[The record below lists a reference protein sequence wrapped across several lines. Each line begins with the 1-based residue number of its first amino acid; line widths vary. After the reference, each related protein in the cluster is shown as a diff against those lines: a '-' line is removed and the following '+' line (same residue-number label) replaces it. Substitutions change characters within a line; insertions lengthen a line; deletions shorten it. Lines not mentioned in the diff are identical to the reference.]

1 MADDKQTTD
10 LALTNSGGEHAL
22 MAGSDM
28 DHDTQNPDINEKS
41 SKMDFT
47 VGDLDLLRQVVLVL
61 SISICV
67 ALIVMLFFWV
77 REPDMRPLGAYE
89 TEELIPVLDYLDQQK
104 QQYKLDGNTIL
115 VPVSDYNSLKLS
127 MVRAGLNQNRQAGDE
142 ILMQDMGFGV
152 SQRLEQERLKLSR
165 ERQLAKAI
173 EEMRQVNKARVLL
186 ALPKQSVFVRHN
198 QEASA
203 SVFLTVRTGANLKQ
217 EEIDAVVDMVASAVP
232 GMKPSRVTV
241 TDQHGRLLSSGSQDP
256 VSAARRKEQELEK
269 QQEEALRG
277 KIDSVLIPI
286 LGLGNYTAQVD
297 IELDFSAVEQTR
309 KVFDPN
315 TPATR
320 SEYTLEDY
328 NNGNVVA
335 GVPGALSNQPPA
347 DASIPQ
353 DVAQMKDGSVMG
365 QGSVHK
371 EATRN
376 YELDTTISH
385 ERKQSGVINRQTVA
399 VAVKSRSSV
408 NPDTGEVTYTP
419 LSEADLNSIRQVLI
433 GTVGYSENRGDL
445 LNVLSMPF
453 AEPEMEQIVDV
464 PIWEHPNFNDWVRWF
479 ASALVIIIVIL
490 VLVRPAMKKLI
501 NPAAD
506 NDDQMYGPDGMPIGA
521 DGETSLIGSDID
533 GGELFEFGSGIDL
546 PNLHKDEDVLVKP
559 STCLGGKRARTRGS
573 SSEELDAKW
582 LKTIKMVEKWSNQP
596 LISVKF
602 PVKKKQPFCCSV

>member
-1 MADDKQTTD
+1 MADDNQSTD
-10 LALTNSGGEHAL
+10 LAVAD
-22 MAGSDM
+22 SDHSM
-28 DHDTQNPDINEKS
+28 VATSDLDSEGQNPDLEERSS
-41 SKMDFT
+41 SKFDMA

-77 REPDMRPLGAYE
+77 KEPEMRPLGAYE

-104 QQYKLDGNTIL
+104 IEYKLDGNTIS
-115 VPVSDYNSLKLS
+115 VPSSEYNNLKLD
-127 MVRAGLNQNRQAGDE
+127 MVRAGVNQQKNAGDD

-173 EEMRQVNKARVLL
+173 EQMKQVRKAQVLL
-186 ALPKQSVFVRHN
+186 ALPKRSVFVRHN

-203 SVFLTVRTGANLKQ
+203 SVFLTLKTGANLKQ
-217 EEIDAVVDMVASAVP
+217 QEIDSVVDMVASAVP
-232 GMKPSRVTV
+232 NMKTSRITV

-256 VSAARRKEQELEK
+256 MSAARRKEHELERN
-269 QQEEALRG
+269 QEQALRE

-286 LGLGNYTAQVD
+286 LGFGNYTAQVD
-297 IELDFSAVEQTR
+297 IQLDFSAVEQTR
-309 KVFDPN
+309 KRFDPS
-315 TPATR
+315 TAATR

-376 YELDTTISH
+376 FELDTTISH
-385 ERKQSGVINRQTVA
+385 ERKQSGIVNRQTVS
-399 VAVKSRSSV
+399 VAIKDRQAV
-408 NPDTGEVTYTP
+408 NPDTGEVTHTP
-419 LSEADLNSIRQVLI
+419 LSESEISAIRQVLI
-433 GTVGYSENRGDL
+433 GTIGFSEQRGDL
-445 LNVLSMPF
+445 LNVLSVQF
-453 AEPEMEQIVDV
+453 APQVTDVVPDV

-479 ASALVIIIVIL
+479 ASALVIIVVVL
-490 VLVRPAMKKLI
+490 VLVRPAMKKLL
-501 NPAAD
+501 NPASD
-506 NDDQMYGPDGMPIGA
+506 EDDDQMYGPDGLPIGA
-521 DGETSLIGSDID
+521 DGETSLIGGDIE
-533 GGELFEFGSGIDL
+533 GGELFEFGSSIDL
-546 PNLHKDEDVLVKP
+546 PNLHKDEDVLKAVRALVANEPELAAQVVKNWMAD
-559 STCLGGKRARTRGS
+559 G
-573 SSEELDAKW
+573 
-582 LKTIKMVEKWSNQP
+582 
-596 LISVKF
+596 
-602 PVKKKQPFCCSV
+602 

>member
-335 GVPGALSNQPPA
+335 GGPGALSNQPPA

-546 PNLHKDEDVLVKP
+546 PNLHKDEDVLKAVRALVANEPELAAQVVKNWMQN
-559 STCLGGKRARTRGS
+559 G
-573 SSEELDAKW
+573 
-582 LKTIKMVEKWSNQP
+582 
-596 LISVKF
+596 
-602 PVKKKQPFCCSV
+602 

>member
-1 MADDKQTTD
+1 MA
-10 LALTNSGGEHAL
+10 LSNGGEHGLVSSTDLDGGA
-22 MAGSDM
+22 
-28 DHDTQNPDINEKS
+28 QNPDLDEKS
-41 SKMDFT
+41 SSKLDFAM
-47 VGDLDLLRQVVLVL
+47 GDLDLLRQIVLVL

-77 REPDMRPLGAYE
+77 KEPEMRPLGAYE

-104 QQYKLDGNTIL
+104 QTYKLDGNTIL
-115 VPVSDYNSLKLS
+115 VPNSDYNSIKLN
-127 MVRAGLNQNRQAGDE
+127 MVRAGLNQSRQAGDD
-142 ILMQDMGFGV
+142 ILLQDMGFGV

-165 ERQLAKAI
+165 ERQLGKAI

-203 SVFLTVRTGANLKQ
+203 SVFLTLRTGSNLKQ
-217 EEIDAVVDMVASAVP
+217 EEVDSIVDMVASAVP
-232 GMKPSRVTV
+232 GMTPTRVTV

-256 VSAARRKEQELEK
+256 VSAARRKEQELERK
-269 QQEEALRG
+269 QEQNLRD

-297 IELDFSAVEQTR
+297 IELDFSAIEQTR
-309 KVFDPN
+309 KRFDPN

-376 YELDTTISH
+376 FELDTTISH
-385 ERKQSGVINRQTVA
+385 ERKQTGVINRQTVA
-399 VAVKSRSSV
+399 VAVKNRSSV
-408 NPDTGEVTYTP
+408 NADTGEVTYTP
-419 LSEADLNSIRQVLI
+419 LSESELNSIRQVLI
-433 GTVGYSENRGDL
+433 GTVGYNENRGDL
-445 LNVLSMPF
+445 LNVLSMQF
-453 AEPEMEQIVDV
+453 AEPEMDQLADV
-464 PIWEHPNFNDWVRWF
+464 PIWDNPNFSDWIRWL
-479 ASALVIIIVIL
+479 ASALVIIVVVL
-490 VLVRPAMKKLI
+490 VLVRPALKKLL
-501 NPAAD
+501 NPAAE
-506 NDDQMYGPDGMPIGA
+506 DDEQLYGPDGLPIGA
-521 DGETSLIGSDID
+521 DGETSLIGSDIE

-546 PNLHKDEDVLVKP
+546 PNLHKDEDVLKAVRALVANEPELAAQVVKNWMQN
-559 STCLGGKRARTRGS
+559 A
-573 SSEELDAKW
+573 
-582 LKTIKMVEKWSNQP
+582 
-596 LISVKF
+596 
-602 PVKKKQPFCCSV
+602 

>member
-1 MADDKQTTD
+1 M
-10 LALTNSGGEHAL
+10 TNSGGEHAL

-28 DHDTQNPDINEKS
+28 DRDTQNPDINEKS

-546 PNLHKDEDVLVKP
+546 PNLHKDEDVLKAVRALVANEPELAAQVVKNWMQN
-559 STCLGGKRARTRGS
+559 G
-573 SSEELDAKW
+573 
-582 LKTIKMVEKWSNQP
+582 
-596 LISVKF
+596 
-602 PVKKKQPFCCSV
+602 

>member
-217 EEIDAVVDMVASAVP
+217 EEIYAVVDMVASAVP

-546 PNLHKDEDVLVKP
+546 PNLHKDEDVLKAVRALVANEPELAAQVVKNWMQN
-559 STCLGGKRARTRGS
+559 G
-573 SSEELDAKW
+573 
-582 LKTIKMVEKWSNQP
+582 
-596 LISVKF
+596 
-602 PVKKKQPFCCSV
+602 

>member
-1 MADDKQTTD
+1 MADDNQSTD
-10 LALTNSGGEHAL
+10 LAVNDAGEHGL
-22 MAGSDM
+22 VAGSDI
-28 DHDTQNPDINEKS
+28 DGEGQNPDLGERS
-41 SKMDFT
+41 TSKFDMA

-77 REPDMRPLGAYE
+77 KEPEMRPLGAYE

-104 QQYKLDGNTIL
+104 IEYSLDGNTL
-115 VPVSDYNSLKLS
+115 SVPASEYNSLKLD
-127 MVRAGLNQNRQAGDE
+127 MVRAGLNQEKNAGDD

-165 ERQLAKAI
+165 ERQLAKGI
-173 EEMRQVNKARVLL
+173 EQMKQVRKAQVLL

-203 SVFLTVRTGANLKQ
+203 SVFLTLKTGTNLKQ
-217 EEIDAVVDMVASAVP
+217 QEVDSVVDMVASAVP
-232 GMKPSRVTV
+232 GMKTSRITV

-256 VSAARRKEQELEK
+256 VSSARRKEHELERN
-269 QQEEALRG
+269 QEQALRE

-286 LGLGNYTAQVD
+286 LGFGNYTAQVD

-309 KVFDPN
+309 KRFDPT

-328 NNGNVVA
+328 NNGSTVG

-353 DVAQMKDGSVMG
+353 DVAQMKDGSAMG

-376 YELDTTISH
+376 FELDTTISH
-385 ERKQSGVINRQTVA
+385 ERKQSGTVNRQTVS
-399 VAVKSRSSV
+399 VAIKDRQSI
-408 NPDTGEVTYTP
+408 NPDTGAVVHTP
-419 LSEADLNSIRQVLI
+419 LSDSEINAIKQVLI
-433 GTVGYSENRGDL
+433 GTVGFSEGRGDL
-445 LNVLSMPF
+445 LNVLSVQF
-453 AEPEMEQIVDV
+453 APMESEIIADV

-479 ASALVIIIVIL
+479 ASALVIIVVIL
-490 VLVRPAMKKLI
+490 VLVRPAMKKLL
-501 NPAAD
+501 NPA
-506 NDDQMYGPDGMPIGA
+506 DDEDDEMYGPDGMPIGA
-521 DGETSLIGSDID
+521 DGETSLIGGDIE
-533 GGELFEFGSGIDL
+533 GGELFEFGSSIDL
-546 PNLHKDEDVLVKP
+546 PNLHKDEDVLKAVRALVANEPELAAQVVKNWMAD
-559 STCLGGKRARTRGS
+559 G
-573 SSEELDAKW
+573 
-582 LKTIKMVEKWSNQP
+582 
-596 LISVKF
+596 
-602 PVKKKQPFCCSV
+602 

>member
-104 QQYKLDGNTIL
+104 QQYKLDGDTIL

-506 NDDQMYGPDGMPIGA
+506 DDDQMYGPDGMPIGA

-546 PNLHKDEDVLVKP
+546 PNLHKDEDVLKAVRALVANEPELAAQVVKNWMQN
-559 STCLGGKRARTRGS
+559 G
-573 SSEELDAKW
+573 
-582 LKTIKMVEKWSNQP
+582 
-596 LISVKF
+596 
-602 PVKKKQPFCCSV
+602 

>member
-127 MVRAGLNQNRQAGDE
+127 MVRAGLNQERQAGDE

-203 SVFLTVRTGANLKQ
+203 SVFLTLRTGANLKQ

-232 GMKPSRVTV
+232 GMKPSRITV

-353 DVAQMKDGSVMG
+353 DVAQMKDGSVLG

-385 ERKQSGVINRQTVA
+385 ERKQSGVVNRQTVA
-399 VAVKSRSSV
+399 VAVKSRSNV
-408 NPDTGEVTYTP
+408 NPDTGEITYTP

-506 NDDQMYGPDGMPIGA
+506 DDDQMYGPDGMPIGA

-546 PNLHKDEDVLVKP
+546 PNLHKDEDVLKAVRALVANEPELAAQVVKNWMQN
-559 STCLGGKRARTRGS
+559 G
-573 SSEELDAKW
+573 
-582 LKTIKMVEKWSNQP
+582 
-596 LISVKF
+596 
-602 PVKKKQPFCCSV
+602 